1 MSRELRLRALGGM
14 PPILPGDDL
23 AGALLGAAA
32 REGIALAG
40 GVLVVCQKVVSK
52 QEGRVV
58 ALAGVE
64 PSEQALRI
72 AAEDGK
78 DPRHIEVILRETA
91 RVVRRGHGVL
101 IVETRH
107 GLVCANAGV
116 DLSNA
121 PEDGTAVLLPV
132 DPDASARRL
141 RAALLARG
149 GAEPLGVVVSD
160 TFGRAW
166 REGLVD
172 VCIGC
177 AGLRALADL
186 RGSAD
191 LRGRE
196 LTVTVTATAD
206 QLAAAAGLLM
216 AKAAGLPAVWIDGVE
231 GVVAFGEGDSRALLR
246 DARLDLFR

>member
-1 MSRELRLRALGGM
+1 MSAALRLRALRGL
-14 PPILPGDDL
+14 PLVRPGDDL
-23 AGALLGAAA
+23 AGALLDAA
-32 REGIALAG
+32 RRDGLAFSG

-58 ALAGVE
+58 ALVDVA
-64 PSEQALRI
+64 PSEEARRI

-78 DPRHIEVILRETA
+78 DPRHVEVILRETA

-101 IVETRH
+101 ITETRH
-107 GLVCANAGV
+107 GFVCANAGV

-121 PEDGTAVLLPV
+121 PADGMAVLLPL

-141 RAALLARG
+141 RTELLARG
-149 GAEPLGVVVSD
+149 GAEPLAVVVSD

-172 VCIGC
+172 VAIGC
-177 AGLRALADL
+177 AGLRPLADL

-191 LRGRE
+191 LSGRE

-216 AKAAGLPAVWIDGVE
+216 AKAAGVPAVWIDGVE
-231 GVVAFGEGDSRALLR
+231 GVVAFGDGDTRALLR
-246 DARLDLFR
+246 DAGLDLFR

>member
-1 MSRELRLRALGGM
+1 MSAPLRLRALRGL
-14 PPILPGDDL
+14 PLVQPGDDL
-23 AGALLGAAA
+23 AGALLEAA
-32 REGIALAG
+32 RREGFPFAG

-58 ALAGVE
+58 ALADVE
-64 PSEQALRI
+64 PSPEARRL

-78 DPRHIEVILRETA
+78 DPRHQEVILRETA

-101 IVETRH
+101 ITETRH
-107 GLVCANAGV
+107 GFVCANAGV

-121 PEDGTAVLLPV
+121 PADGVAVLLPV

-141 RAALLARG
+141 RAELLARG
-149 GAEPLGVVVSD
+149 AAEPLGLIVSD

-172 VCIGC
+172 VAIGV
-177 AGLRALADL
+177 AGLRPLADL

-216 AKAAGLPAVWIDGVE
+216 AKAAGVPAVWIDGVE
-231 GVVAFGEGDSRALLR
+231 GLVGFGEGETRSLLR